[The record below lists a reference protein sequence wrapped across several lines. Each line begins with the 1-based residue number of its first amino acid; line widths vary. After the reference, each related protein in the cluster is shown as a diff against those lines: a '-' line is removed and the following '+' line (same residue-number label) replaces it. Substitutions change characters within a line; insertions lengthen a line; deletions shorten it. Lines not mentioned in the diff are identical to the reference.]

1 MKNITARVLGLLIAG
16 LASATLM
23 SCSADAEPAHPVD
36 TAQVA
41 DALTEAYSTT
51 PPTTTSPAP
60 AVETTTEIPTPTPD
74 IDEEQTM
81 PTNEAAEAALPPEAY
96 TYIAFARD
104 LLDSGV
110 VPESAVTP
118 SAVKSDMLDN
128 YGITITEAQSEAII
142 AEILR

>member
-51 PPTTTSPAP
+51 TSPAP
-60 AVETTTEIPTPTPD
+60 AVETTTEIPTPDT
-74 IDEEQTM
+74 EEQTM